1 MKRFITGSS
10 LILVSILSGFPV
22 QAGKSLDEIDR
33 ESFAAKYILSE
44 LPGISMI
51 PVSSVDTV
59 RNREYFSLDGT
70 WLMAEGGDEKFR
82 LKDVWTDAVEA
93 VVPGSV
99 HTALLMNR
107 IIPDPYIG
115 QNDSIA
121 EQQSYK
127 TWWFS
132 KKFTLNE
139 PLENPILSF
148 GGVANRCTVWLNGKK
163 LGSHE
168 GMFGGPDFAVKKYL
182 KKENTLVVKLDPIP
196 QMFLGNWPPNAN
208 ESWKYTVVFN
218 CVYGW
223 HYAQI
228 PSLGI
233 WRSVELE
240 SQAPV
245 EIEAP
250 FVSTRS
256 LQGDM
261 RLAVTLKKINAPLKG
276 KLQIRVVPKNFE
288 GAPQFFEHEINSSKK
303 TEQFS
308 FDFKI
313 DAPRLWRPNDMGE
326 QSLYDMTV
334 AFIPRNGARPDV
346 EKTSFGIRTI
356 DMAPF
361 PGGER
366 EDRYNWTFVINGKPM
381 FVKGTGWCTMD
392 ALMDFSIEKYDRLL
406 SIAKSQ
412 HIQMMRAWGG
422 GLPETDDFYELCDKY
437 GILVMQEWPT
447 AWNSHN
453 TQPYAMLQETVERNT
468 KRLRNHPSL
477 IMWGAG
483 NESDKPFGPAIDM
496 MGRLSIELDGTR
508 PFHRGEAWGGSQH
521 NYNCWWDD
529 AHLNHNLN
537 MTAPFWGEFGIA
549 SLPHIET
556 VRRYLDEEKEVWP
569 PQRSGNF
576 THHTPIFGTMREMEK
591 LVQYS
596 GYFMSKDSLASFI
609 LGSQL
614 AQVVGVRHTLERAR
628 TLWPHTTGALYYKM
642 NDNYP
647 GVSWSCVDYYG
658 IIKPVHYFVQ
668 KSFAPLAAVMLFD
681 RSNLSSQEVSLPVY
695 LLDDCQILEKEP
707 YQVKVSIYNALLDT
721 VATHTFNGTGDENV
735 VKKLGE
741 ISLNREQTKST
752 MLFFVL
758 DIIKDNKNMYRN
770 YYFTNYEVR
779 PGSILSMPQTE
790 IKMERTGNIVTLT
803 NTGKYPAIGVHI
815 EAPEKMDQLI
825 VSENYIWLN
834 PQESKI
840 LKINLESPVIVKGWN
855 LQSPY

>member
-1 MKRFITGSS
+1 M
-10 LILVSILSGFPV
+10 
-22 QAGKSLDEIDR
+22 
-33 ESFAAKYILSE
+33 
-44 LPGISMI
+44 
-51 PVSSVDTV
+51 
-59 RNREYFSLDGT
+59 
-70 WLMAEGGDEKFR
+70 
-82 LKDVWTDAVEA
+82 EA

-121 EQQSYK
+121 EQQSYN

-233 WRSVELE
+233 WRSVKLE

-313 DAPRLWRPNDMGE
+313 DAPRLWWPNDMGE

-392 ALMDFSIEKYDRLL
+392 ALMDFSREKYDRLL

-437 GILVMQEWPT
+437 GIMVIQEWPT

-453 TQPYAMLQETVERNT
+453 TQPFDMLQETVVRNM
-468 KRLRNHPSL
+468 KRIRNHPSL
-477 IMWGAG
+477 VMWGAG

-496 MGRLSIELDGTR
+496 MGRLSLELDGSR
-508 PFHRGEAWGGSQH
+508 PFHRGEAWGGSDH

-537 MTAPFWGEFGIA
+537 MTSPFWGEFGIA
-549 SLPHIET
+549 SLPHIES
-556 VRRYLDEEKEVWP
+556 VRRYLAEEKDRWP
-569 PQRSGNF
+569 SRPGDHFR
-576 THHTPIFGTMREMEK
+576 HHTPIFGTMGEFGK
-591 LVQYS
+591 LSQYS
-596 GYFMSKDSLASFI
+596 GYFMPDTTLAEFI
-609 LGSQL
+609 TGSQL

-628 TLWPHTTGALYYKM
+628 TLWPETTGALYYKM

-647 GVSWSCVDYYG
+647 GVSWSSVDYYG
-658 IIKPVHYFVQ
+658 AIKPVHYFVQ
-668 KSFAPLAAVMLFD
+668 KSFAPLTGVLLFD
-681 RSNLSSQEVSLPVY
+681 RTNLSSQEVSLPLY
-695 LLDDCQILEKEP
+695 LLDDCSQLNGKD
-707 YQVKVSIYNALLDT
+707 YTVSVTVYNDRLDT
-721 VATHTFNGTGDENV
+721 VVCREFDGHGELET
-735 VKKLGE
+735 VKKLGNLN
-741 ISLNREQTKST
+741 LNRAQTKST
-752 MLFFVL
+752 MLFFVVDVCSEGKRL
-758 DIIKDNKNMYRN
+758 SRN

-779 PGSILSMPQTE
+779 RGVIMSMPRTE
-790 IKMERTGNIVTLT
+790 ITMKRDGRQITVT
-803 NTGKYPAIGVHI
+803 NVGKLPAIGVYVESPGYAHEFI
-815 EAPEKMDQLI
+815 ASK
-825 VSENYIWLN
+825 NYLWLN
-834 PQESKI
+834 PGESQI
-840 LKINLESPVIVKGWN
+840 IEVNVDYPVCVKGWN
-855 LQSPY
+855 IN

>member
-1 MKRFITGSS
+1 MKRFITGSF
-10 LILVSILSGFPV
+10 LVLMSILSGFPV

-59 RNREYFSLDGT
+59 RNREYFSLDGI
-70 WLMAEGGDEKFR
+70 WLMAEGGDEKLR

-121 EQQSYK
+121 EQQSYN

-132 KKFTLNE
+132 KKFTFNE

-233 WRSVELE
+233 WRSVKLE

-313 DAPRLWRPNDMGE
+313 DAPRLWWPNDMGE

-392 ALMDFSIEKYDRLL
+392 ALMDFSREKYDRLL

-412 HIQMMRAWGG
+412 HTQMMRAWGG
-422 GLPETDDFYELCDKY
+422 
-437 GILVMQEWPT
+437 
-447 AWNSHN
+447 
-453 TQPYAMLQETVERNT
+453 
-468 KRLRNHPSL
+468 
-477 IMWGAG
+477 
-483 NESDKPFGPAIDM
+483 
-496 MGRLSIELDGTR
+496 
-508 PFHRGEAWGGSQH
+508 
-521 NYNCWWDD
+521 
-529 AHLNHNLN
+529 
-537 MTAPFWGEFGIA
+537 
-549 SLPHIET
+549 
-556 VRRYLDEEKEVWP
+556 
-569 PQRSGNF
+569 
-576 THHTPIFGTMREMEK
+576 
-591 LVQYS
+591 
-596 GYFMSKDSLASFI
+596 
-609 LGSQL
+609 
-614 AQVVGVRHTLERAR
+614 
-628 TLWPHTTGALYYKM
+628 
-642 NDNYP
+642 
-647 GVSWSCVDYYG
+647 
-658 IIKPVHYFVQ
+658 
-668 KSFAPLAAVMLFD
+668 
-681 RSNLSSQEVSLPVY
+681 
-695 LLDDCQILEKEP
+695 
-707 YQVKVSIYNALLDT
+707 
-721 VATHTFNGTGDENV
+721 
-735 VKKLGE
+735 
-741 ISLNREQTKST
+741 
-752 MLFFVL
+752 
-758 DIIKDNKNMYRN
+758 
-770 YYFTNYEVR
+770 
-779 PGSILSMPQTE
+779 
-790 IKMERTGNIVTLT
+790 
-803 NTGKYPAIGVHI
+803 
-815 EAPEKMDQLI
+815 
-825 VSENYIWLN
+825 
-834 PQESKI
+834 
-840 LKINLESPVIVKGWN
+840 
-855 LQSPY
+855 

>member
-1 MKRFITGSS
+1 MKRFITGSF
-10 LILVSILSGFPV
+10 LVLMSILSGFPV

-59 RNREYFSLDGT
+59 RNREYFSLDGI
-70 WLMAEGGDEKFR
+70 WLMAEGGDEKLR

-233 WRSVELE
+233 WRSVKLE

-245 EIEAP
+245 EIEVP

-313 DAPRLWRPNDMGE
+313 DAPRLWWPNDMGE

-392 ALMDFSIEKYDRLL
+392 ALMDFSREKYDRLL

-437 GILVMQEWPT
+437 GIMVIQEWPT

-453 TQPYAMLQETVERNT
+453 TQPFDMLQETVVRNM
-468 KRLRNHPSL
+468 KRIRNHPSL
-477 IMWGAG
+477 VMWGAG
-483 NESDKPFGPAIDM
+483 KESD
-496 MGRLSIELDGTR
+496 
-508 PFHRGEAWGGSQH
+508 
-521 NYNCWWDD
+521 
-529 AHLNHNLN
+529 
-537 MTAPFWGEFGIA
+537 
-549 SLPHIET
+549 
-556 VRRYLDEEKEVWP
+556 
-569 PQRSGNF
+569 
-576 THHTPIFGTMREMEK
+576 
-591 LVQYS
+591 
-596 GYFMSKDSLASFI
+596 
-609 LGSQL
+609 
-614 AQVVGVRHTLERAR
+614 
-628 TLWPHTTGALYYKM
+628 
-642 NDNYP
+642 
-647 GVSWSCVDYYG
+647 
-658 IIKPVHYFVQ
+658 
-668 KSFAPLAAVMLFD
+668 
-681 RSNLSSQEVSLPVY
+681 
-695 LLDDCQILEKEP
+695 
-707 YQVKVSIYNALLDT
+707 
-721 VATHTFNGTGDENV
+721 
-735 VKKLGE
+735 
-741 ISLNREQTKST
+741 
-752 MLFFVL
+752 
-758 DIIKDNKNMYRN
+758 
-770 YYFTNYEVR
+770 
-779 PGSILSMPQTE
+779 
-790 IKMERTGNIVTLT
+790 
-803 NTGKYPAIGVHI
+803 
-815 EAPEKMDQLI
+815 
-825 VSENYIWLN
+825 
-834 PQESKI
+834 
-840 LKINLESPVIVKGWN
+840 
-855 LQSPY
+855 